1 VDGILGAYPGHM
13 LPHIEREK
21 EKEKEREKLERK
33 EKLEKK
39 LERERFK
46 KLKKKLGP
54 WKKKKPW
61 TGILRV
67 SGVDVFLPTYF
78 LSLFFTTRWNPT
90 RLVNLPAHALSFLT
104 SRAFLTT
111 YFNTYFYRTLC
122 ESEKY

>member
-1 VDGILGAYPGHM
+1 M

-54 WKKKKPW
+54 WKKKKAW
-61 TGILRV
+61 SGILRV

-78 LSLFFTTRWNPT
+78 FSFFSTTRWNPS
-90 RLVNLPAHALSFLT
+90 RLVDLPAHALSLLT
-104 SRAFLTT
+104 SRALFTS